1 MMAFWFGFGM
11 GLIGG
16 AMIGAGVAAWL
27 CLYHYMQRD

>member
-16 AMIGAGVAAWL
+16 AMIGAGVVAWL
-27 CLYHYMQRD
+27 CLYQYMQRD